1 METVNFEN
9 EVIIIHKNIVVVID
23 DFENLYFI
31 DNNGNENAY
40 EIGDCVNS
48 SDLSPFSE
56 LDETTQNII
65 LDLLN

>member
-9 EVIIIHKNIVVVID
+9 EVIIIHKNIVIVID
-23 DFENLYFI
+23 DFENLYFV
-31 DNNGNENAY
+31 DNDGNENAY
-40 EIGDCVNS
+40 GIGDCVNS

-56 LDETTQNII
+56 LDETTQNSI

>member
-31 DNNGNENAY
+31 DNDGNENAY

>member
-31 DNNGNENAY
+31 DNDDNENAY

-56 LDETTQNII
+56 LDETTQNVI

>member
-9 EVIIIHKNIVVVID
+9 EVIMIHKNIVVVID
-23 DFENLYFI
+23 DFENLYFV
-31 DNNGNENAY
+31 DNDGNENAY

>member
-9 EVIIIHKNIVVVID
+9 EVIIIHKNIVIVID
-23 DFENLYFI
+23 DFENLYFV
-31 DNNGNENAY
+31 DNDGNENAY

>member
-9 EVIIIHKNIVVVID
+9 EVIMIHKNIVVVID

-31 DNNGNENAY
+31 DNDGNENAY

-48 SDLSPFSE
+48 SDLSPFSK
-56 LDETTQNII
+56 LDETTQNVI

>member
-9 EVIIIHKNIVVVID
+9 EVIIIYKNIVVVID
-23 DFENLYFI
+23 DFENLYYI
-31 DNNGNENAY
+31 DNDGNENAY